1 MQKELLSLF
10 QGDNSRYLKS
20 SLTGEDDERGKR
32 QASYVTVHEPVT
44 EEVWKQHLEGKIR
57 LGLRPEIDNNCWWGC
72 IDVDPNNYKD
82 YSEKKYVEIIKK
94 YSLPFVPVKSKSGGL
109 HIFIFFTEPAD
120 IKKVTTKLAE
130 INEEYFLAQ
139 EIFPCNK
146 AVNMPYHNMNASM
159 EFAFDENNTPI
170 MVGRFITLANEKK
183 IKPTDFF
190 NLKVQEYQAES
201 EWKHYP
207 PCVQK
212 LIQEGWSG
220 NNRNNFLFNV
230 LVLEMKKNNTLSTQ
244 QIEDIAL
251 QRNNQIF
258 TQPLPRTEV
267 VQLSKSVHKGGYQ
280 FQCPPKHPEYGPIC
294 NKELCKTRR
303 LGIGEAVPEIVEAF
317 ENITYIQD
325 TKSVWYE
332 FDFKGSRITVTP
344 EDMKDEKSFR
354 VRLLRNRVYW
364 LTLPKAR
371 KGPDPFELLM
381 KNIVEKAE
389 ESTDHL
395 YTDTVEEERYSV
407 LKDFFESHIEQDK
420 FDKLKD
426 GYVVLDS
433 KSNICYFKKLTLDK
447 FLKKHA
453 SRTFTTTA
461 DALRMLKCKRTDY
474 KEGEKNVWFVE
485 MPEFVNHQ
493 SIRKPINKNDKSE
506 MDEDYHDKFRTAQ
519 AKESEQKNN

>member
-1 MQKELLSLF
+1 MF
-10 QGDNSRYLKS
+10 QGDNSQYLKS

-32 QASYVTVHEPVT
+32 QANYVTVHEPVT
-44 EEVWKQHLEGKIR
+44 DNIWKQHLEGKLR
-57 LGLRPEIDNNCWWGC
+57 LGLKPEMNDKCHWGC

-94 YSLPFVPVKSKSGGL
+94 YNLPFVPVKSKSGGL
-109 HIFIFFTEPAD
+109 HIFIFFTEQAD
-120 IKKVTTKLAE
+120 IKKVQTKLQE

-146 AVNMPYHNMNASM
+146 AVNMPYHKMNASM
-159 EFAFDENNTPI
+159 EFAFDDNNTPV
-170 MVGRFITLANEKK
+170 MVGRFIEMANQKK
-183 IKPTDFF
+183 IKPSDFF
-190 NLKVQEYQAES
+190 NFKVQEYQAES

-230 LVLEMKKNNTLSTQ
+230 LVLEMKKNNTLNVQ
-244 QIEDIAL
+244 QIDEVAQ

-258 TQPLPRTEV
+258 TKPLSRNEV
-267 VQLSKSVHKGGYQ
+267 TQLAKSVHKGGYQ
-280 FQCPPKHPEYGPIC
+280 FQCPPKHPEYNPIC
-294 NKELCKTRR
+294 NKELCKLRR
-303 LGIGEAVPEIVEAF
+303 LGIGDAVPEIIESF
-317 ENITYIQD
+317 DKITYIQD
-325 TKSVWYE
+325 TKNVWYE

-354 VRLLRNRVYW
+354 VRLLKHRVYW

-371 KGPDPFELLM
+371 KGPSPFELLM
-381 KNIVEKAE
+381 KNIVEKAQ

-420 FDKLKD
+420 FNKLKD

-433 KSNICYFKKLTLDK
+433 KSNVCFFKKLTLDR

-453 SRTFTTTA
+453 SRTFATTA
-461 DALRMLKCKRTDY
+461 EALRMLKCRRTDY
-474 KEGEKNVWFVE
+474 KEGEKNVWYVE

-493 SIRKPINKNDKSE
+493 SIRKTIDKNEKSE
-506 MDEDYHDKFRTAQ
+506 MDESYHDRFRPTKT
-519 AKESEQKNN
+519 KEPSQKDN